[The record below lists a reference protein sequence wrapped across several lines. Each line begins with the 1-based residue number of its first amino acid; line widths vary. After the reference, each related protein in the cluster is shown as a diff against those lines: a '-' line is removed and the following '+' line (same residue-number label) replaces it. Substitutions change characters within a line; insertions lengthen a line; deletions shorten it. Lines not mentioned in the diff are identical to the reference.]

1 MNLITWAPLLVL
13 LVLLPIAYFALRK
26 QPTERKQLIG
36 AFCLGFIAKEGL
48 NNLLSQLD
56 FSIGALGTL
65 HLDCFV
71 CHSRREMTPIPL
83 LQAD

>member
-1 MNLITWAPLLVL
+1 MIQALIAKGVDP
-13 LVLLPIAYFALRK
+13 
-26 QPTERKQLIG
+26 
-36 AFCLGFIAKEGL
+36 KEGL